1 MCSGRFMYFLVTF
14 AFSMCRAIWQQTKAT
29 FKDKGGDVHT
39 RTMRKNYDPV
49 PQWWFYTLLLVVVSL
64 ALLACEGFGK
74 QLQLPFWGILLAMVL
89 ALSFTLP
96 VGVITA
102 TTNQVR
108 H

>member
-1 MCSGRFMYFLVTF
+1 
-14 AFSMCRAIWQQTKAT
+14 
-29 FKDKGGDVHT
+29 
-39 RTMRKNYDPV
+39 MRKNYDPV

-108 H
+108 HLEHVPVS